1 MIHTSSADQQS
12 QSPARKVLPPVST
25 HLQACPQ
32 QVRRTL
38 CSLKSPVSLQRGLCC
53 SPLYFLGGNRM
64 LPSPPWFPMRPLEH
78 YLLLI
83 CLHTVVKFNHV
94 TPNEPDQIGE
104 VWDSSFVSDVVQ
116 HGLVIHWEDSQ
127 KKKQWATKIIQ
138 GSFTKQ
144 NTQTNPNHHEKA
156 LLPSVFPGNTWKC
169 WSYSSNKAV
178 LVLFSQLT
186 HSIVIVIIAGGT
198 GEATYQQWARP
209 DYTENAALSKQVS
222 VFTCKANSERGK
234 PEVNNLHDTGIRNR
248 NRHWRKGKNRQQL
261 TGLGTGKVRQ
271 QPRGTEPRQE
281 ASKPKDTVRRARK
294 NRKHRAVEPT
304 VHSQGCKLRSLPG
317 QQLHS
322 EWSQKAGSANWGVRP
337 A

>member
-1 MIHTSSADQQS
+1 MKK
-12 QSPARKVLPPVST
+12 PCY
-25 HLQACPQ
+25 HL
-32 QVRRTL
+32 RL
-38 CSLKSPVSLQRGLCC
+38 
-53 SPLYFLGGNRM
+53 
-64 LPSPPWFPMRPLEH
+64 
-78 YLLLI
+78 
-83 CLHTVVKFNHV
+83 
-94 TPNEPDQIGE
+94 
-104 VWDSSFVSDVVQ
+104 
-116 HGLVIHWEDSQ
+116 
-127 KKKQWATKIIQ
+127 
-138 GSFTKQ
+138 
-144 NTQTNPNHHEKA
+144 
-156 LLPSVFPGNTWKC
+156 SVFPGNAWKC

-186 HSIVIVIIAGGT
+186 HSIVIVIIAGST

-234 PEVNNLHDTGIRNR
+234 PGVNNLHDTGIRNR

-281 ASKPKDTVRRARK
+281 ASKPKDTVRRARE
-294 NRKHRAVEPT
+294 NRVHRAVESR
-304 VHSQGCKLRSLPG
+304 SQLRSLPG

-322 EWSQKAGSANWGVRP
+322 EWSRKAGNANWGVRS